1 MFQNEKIAETQQKLS
16 ALAHHVQAP
25 SSKSVL
31 IQTVALTEA
40 LLTRIKHLQSENEK
54 LIEKKN
60 NDEEDNRTAI
70 KKNDELVLALE
81 HFNTKHNILLSEKQE
96 IVNQAELLKQE
107 NSGLKHQIEAS
118 KDATEKKEETHRKVS
133 SMASK
138 VEEDL
143 RREVN
148 SLNQK
153 LNSTIAGHKSES
165 EMYEEA
171 LLKVTIISNTTHKL
185 WRFLLSTVN
194 QFLQEKSI

>member
-1 MFQNEKIAETQQKLS
+1 MLASQVYHQKMMQMSFYKIRK
-16 ALAHHVQAP
+16 
-25 SSKSVL
+25 SK
-31 IQTVALTEA
+31 
-40 LLTRIKHLQSENEK
+40 
-54 LIEKKN
+54 
-60 NDEEDNRTAI
+60 
-70 KKNDELVLALE
+70 
-81 HFNTKHNILLSEKQE
+81 
-96 IVNQAELLKQE
+96 AELLKQE

-133 SMASK
+133 NMASK